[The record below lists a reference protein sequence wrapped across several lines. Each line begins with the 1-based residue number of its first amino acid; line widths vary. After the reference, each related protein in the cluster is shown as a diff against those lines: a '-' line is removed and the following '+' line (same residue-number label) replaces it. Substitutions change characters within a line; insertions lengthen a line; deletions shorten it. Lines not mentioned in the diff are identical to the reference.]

1 MPDGRGYGP
10 ASVNAGK
17 GASRLER
24 GIRQAQVGH
33 RTRPLSCARPES
45 AAFRAPASA
54 PVLGYGACEAQLQG
68 VCVTGRSS
76 LRDSNR
82 GWTLGTVTSSR
93 HPLAESYYRA
103 LSRRT
108 TARTKRRPDV
118 EAANRGIRC
127 GRKTGRE
134 EGPGRSLR
142 ASLGGRPGR
151 ADGDA
156 PESRAQEERG
166 GSAAR
171 SGFTKADPL
180 EGRAALFGAW
190 GVKSFSAVRKPYLK
204 KKRKGNYR
212 KIMKRRHSHRSYWHI
227 SEQYLNGRYNRNS
240 DESLNQK

>member
-45 AAFRAPASA
+45 AAFRDPASA
-54 PVLGYGACEAQLQG
+54 PFLGYGACEAQLQG

-127 GRKTGRE
+127 GRKTGGE
-134 EGPGRSLR
+134 EGPRAVVTRQPRRAPRPRRRCRRRRAGESGPGGERWFSGAFGIHGSRSIGRTRCAFRST
-142 ASLGGRPGR
+142 GGKIVF
-151 ADGDA
+151 
-156 PESRAQEERG
+156 G
-166 GSAAR
+166 GKETVS
-171 SGFTKADPL
+171 
-180 EGRAALFGAW
+180 
-190 GVKSFSAVRKPYLK
+190 
-204 KKRKGNYR
+204 
-212 KIMKRRHSHRSYWHI
+212 
-227 SEQYLNGRYNRNS
+227 
-240 DESLNQK
+240 